1 MIGRKLK
8 LCTEMKEDLLTQEY
22 CQANI
27 YGCGAKSVT
36 KIIVSKAK
44 RMATIALFLDA

>member
-8 LCTEMKEDLLTQEY
+8 LCTEKKVELLTQEY

-27 YGCGAKSVT
+27 YRCLEGSGAKSVT

-44 RMATIALFLDA
+44 